1 MAFIPEDKIAD
12 IRNAAD
18 IVEVISESV
27 FLKKAGKDYIGL
39 CPFHSEKTP
48 SFTVSPEKQIFYCF
62 GCHTGGDVFRFL
74 VKQEGLSFPEA
85 VRAAAGRYGIEIPD
99 QTMSPDQKGRMTERE
114 TMLALNQEAA
124 AYFQRNLCSPPGQK
138 ALDYLHH
145 RGITQQ
151 TAEAFQI
158 GCAPEGWD
166 HLIRYF
172 SKKQV
177 PAPDIEKTGLIIPR
191 KNGNGFYDRFRDRV
205 IFPIF
210 DVRMQVIGFGGR
222 VLDDSRPKYLNS
234 PETLLY
240 NKSRSLYGLHKA
252 KQRCRQTRVV
262 FVTEG
267 YLDVISLH
275 QHGIE
280 NAVAVLGTALTSEHV
295 RLLKRY
301 AEKIV
306 LVYDSDEAGVRA
318 AVRSAE
324 VFSKEEADVY
334 VLGLPSGY
342 DPDSF
347 VFEFGPEA
355 FMGAYETALSLMSFL
370 TEAAIKK
377 HGLSVEG
384 KMRVLSD
391 MAAPI
396 AAIEDHVRRS
406 LYIAELAGRIGIDE
420 TAAAEKIGNRIYRG
434 IPVSDGDRP
443 RLHTNGSRLEQQII
457 SMMLQFPDILNE
469 IRQRDI
475 LEQFEDKSLKSV
487 GQIILKHQEGT
498 GSRISDII
506 TDAEDEEKANTIA
519 FLATRADVWDREG
532 CLKLISQFESVRSR
546 RRNTL
551 FDEIRAAEAE
561 NNYELLSELLKKKQ
575 IQARQVSLF
584 TGAG

>member
-1 MAFIPEDKIAD
+1 LAFIPEDKIAD

-18 IVEVISESV
+18 IVAVISESV

-62 GCHTGGDVFRFL
+62 GCHTGGNVFHFL

-85 VRAAAGRYGIEIPD
+85 VRTVAGRYGIEIPD
-99 QTMSPDQKGRMTERE
+99 QAMSPDQKEQMTERE
-114 TMLALNQEAA
+114 TMLAINQEAA
-124 AYFQRNLCSPPGQK
+124 AYFQRNLYSSSGQK
-138 ALDYLHH
+138 ALEYLHH

-151 TAEAFQI
+151 TAEGFQI

-166 HLIRYF
+166 HLIRFF

-177 PAPDIEKTGLIIPR
+177 PAPEIEKTGLIIPR
-191 KNGNGFYDRFRDRV
+191 KNGNGFYDRFRDRI

-210 DVRMQVIGFGGR
+210 DVRTRVIGFGGR
-222 VLDDSRPKYLNS
+222 VLDDSLPKYLNS

-252 KQRCRQTRVV
+252 KQKCRQTGAV

-324 VFSKEEADVY
+324 IFSKEQADVY
-334 VLGLPSGY
+334 VLALPSGY

-347 VFEFGPEA
+347 IFEFGPDA
-355 FMGAYETALSLMSFL
+355 FMGAYESALPLMSFL

-384 KMRVLSD
+384 KLRVISD
-391 MAAPI
+391 MTAPI
-396 AAIEDHVRRS
+396 VAVEDDIRRS
-406 LYIAELAGRIGIDE
+406 LHIAELSGRIGIDE
-420 TAAAEKIGNRIYRG
+420 RAVAEKIWMHRRIPASDTGRSF
-434 IPVSDGDRP
+434 PV
-443 RLHTNGSRLEQQII
+443 HTNGNRPEQQII
-457 SMMLQFPDILNE
+457 AIMLQFPDILDE
-469 IRQRDI
+469 IRQRNL
-475 LEQFEDKSLKSV
+475 LEFFEDHALKSV
-487 GQIILKHQEGT
+487 GQTILKHQAGT
-498 GSRISDII
+498 GIRVSDLI
-506 TDAEDEEKANTIA
+506 TDIEDEEKANTIA
-519 FLATRADVWDREG
+519 FLASKSDVWDREG
-532 CLKLISQFESVRSR
+532 CLKLISQFESARSR

-551 FDEIRAAEAE
+551 FEEIRAAEAE
-561 NNYELLSELLKKKQ
+561 NNYELVLELLKKKE
-575 IQARQVSLF
+575 IQARQVNLF
-584 TGAG
+584 TGGG